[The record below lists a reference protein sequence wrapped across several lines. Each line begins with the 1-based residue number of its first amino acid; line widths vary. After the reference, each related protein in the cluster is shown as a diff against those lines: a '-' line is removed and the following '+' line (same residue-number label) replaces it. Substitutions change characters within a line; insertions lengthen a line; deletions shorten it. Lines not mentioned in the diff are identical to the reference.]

1 MTERIKDKV
10 KTRLARE
17 LTRVSGN
24 SGGTLSNA
32 RDRLKRQYLGYG
44 YSVDDDREARGL
56 STYVDRTVLETVEWA
71 KPGLMRVFCGDEIIR
86 CDPDDPSQ
94 EQAAEDATA
103 WINHAIFSRHMFR
116 IVHDVLTDGL
126 MQRAGWC
133 LAHAPKKMESRLFQY
148 TGLTQ
153 EEAQAVLSDPD
164 IVPEE
169 EGAVAIAEYL
179 GTGGLPLCDLTIRK
193 RVETREITLEPIP
206 PERVLI
212 SSTAEDVENARLVAY
227 WTIKTASDL
236 RREGY
241 SEAQIEEL
249 PQESSGDEPPETLT
263 ARRVNSEDDDADGGG
278 YAETE
283 NSAAREYR
291 IYEGWLDVDI
301 NNDGIAEKVKATF
314 CGEGEELRVLKV
326 EEWPL
331 YRPPL
336 FAACSVPMPH
346 QAIGLCLADLVADVQ
361 TLRTEITRQYLDNL
375 ALSNQGELIVST
387 GNNGDVEFDSL
398 LARGTGAVHRI
409 RGDAKI
415 TPLQVPSSS
424 GDALQ
429 GLELTQG
436 IAERRTGVSSRTQ
449 SLKADTLQNTATGAA
464 IMEEAVN
471 QRLELVARVY
481 AETFFK
487 PLGRYLLHLVHKYQ
501 DKPMQL
507 RVKGR
512 FLNLDPRN
520 WNPDMNISVAVG
532 LGTGDRSRLLASY
545 QRILQ
550 LQQAFITQLGP
561 TSPVKLSNIVYTCC
575 KLAEAAGLEA
585 PERFFGTEED
595 AKKAE
600 QAMASQPPQPSPEQQ
615 KMQLEA
621 QKAMQKMQ
629 IDAQKAASEEKRKA
643 LETEAKIAIEQKQA
657 ADKMALKQQ
666 EMQAEANLDAIRL
679 MQGGRGAGLTELRG
693 AMAR

>member
-10 KTRLARE
+10 KDQLSRE
-17 LTRVSGN
+17 LTRVIGQ
-24 SGGTLSNA
+24 GGGQLSEA

-86 CDPDDPSQ
+86 FDPDEPSQ
-94 EQAAEDATA
+94 EKAAQDATA
-103 WINHAIFSRHMFR
+103 WVNQAVFRKNMFR
-116 IVHDVLTDGL
+116 LVHDVLADGL

-133 LAHAPKKMESRLFQY
+133 LAHAPKKTETRLFQY
-148 TGLTQ
+148 AGLTQ
-153 EEAQAVLSDPD
+153 EEAQAVLSDPG
-164 IVPEE
+164 ISIEE
-169 EGAVAIAEYL
+169 EGAVSLTEYL
-179 GTGGLPLCDLTIRK
+179 GTGGIPLCDLTVRK
-193 RVETREITLEPIP
+193 RVETRDIRLEPIP

-212 SSTAEDVENARLVAY
+212 SGGAEDVESARLVAY
-227 WTIKTASDL
+227 WTRKTASDL
-236 RREGY
+236 RKEGY
-241 SEAQIEEL
+241 SEDEIEEL
-249 PQESSGDEPPETLT
+249 PQESGSDLPETLT
-263 ARRVNSEDDDADGGG
+263 SRRVNGDDSDAESDSSGLDDK
-278 YAETE
+278 A
-283 NSAAREYR
+283 SREYR
-291 IYEGWLDVDI
+291 IYEGWLASDI
-301 NNDGIAEKVKATF
+301 NGDGIAENIKATF
-314 CGEGEELRVLKV
+314 CGEGESLRVLKV

-346 QAIGLCLADLVADVQ
+346 QAIGLCMADLVADVQ

-398 LARGTGAVHRI
+398 LARGAGAVHRI

-415 TPLQVPSSS
+415 TPLQVPTSS

-501 DKPMQL
+501 DKPLQL

-512 FLNLDPRN
+512 FLSLDPRN

-532 LGTGDRSRLLASY
+532 LGTGDRSRLIASY

-550 LQQAFITQLGP
+550 LQQAFITQLGAN
-561 TSPVKLSNIVYTCC
+561 SPVRLSHIIYTCS
-575 KLAEAAGLEA
+575 KLAEACGLEA
-585 PERFFGTEED
+585 PERFFGTEEE
-595 AKKAE
+595 AKAAE
-600 QAMASQPPQPSPEQQ
+600 AKLASQPPQPSPEQQ

-629 IDAQKAASEEKRKA
+629 LDAQKAASEEKRKA
-643 LETEAKIAIEQKQA
+643 METEAKIALEKEQA
-657 ADKMALKQQ
+657 AAKTALKSQ
-666 EMQAEANLDAIRL
+666 EMQAEANLDALSLLRG
-679 MQGGRGAGLTELRG
+679 QNGAGLTNVRG
-693 AMAR
+693 A